1 MFTEINQLF
10 LISPHEK
17 QSEKGKRAGVGH
29 REQLGAGL
37 DGLGE
42 VVVLLCGTAPGKW
55 SFSILP
61 LWQSETSAVISD
73 GGRDFVVV
81 GHLLGRIFALERLK
95 S

>member
-1 MFTEINQLF
+1 M
-10 LISPHEK
+10 
-17 QSEKGKRAGVGH
+17 GH
-29 REQLGAGL
+29 REQLEAGL
-37 DGLGE
+37 DGLGGLI
-42 VVVLLCGTAPGKW
+42 VLLCGTAPGKL
-55 SFSILP
+55 SSSMLP